1 MIKIRLADGQY
12 FRLKKQSR
20 MYITRLGDASKQTG
34 LVSSLMLGP
43 RPFSGAKFGFAIA
56 SKSVK
61 FKNGMTV
68 IDDAMIVRRTGI
80 YLLSLAICVNSRKR

>member
-1 MIKIRLADGQY
+1 MIKIRMAGGQY
-12 FRLKKQSR
+12 FRLRKQSR
-20 MYITRLGDASKQTG
+20 MYMIRLGNASKQTG

-43 RPFSGAKFGFAIA
+43 SPFSGAKFGFAVA
-56 SKSVK
+56 TKSIK
-61 FKNGMTV
+61 FKNGITV